1 MNSHLPVGRL
11 AGYLEALSREKI
23 WLAIVAATWALAA
36 LDHAVPTVG
45 FARLYMPII
54 CGSAWGLG
62 AREGYSVAVFAAIL
76 AVMPGL
82 QVGPPTG
89 PSIFGPIAEGQSFAQ
104 DIHARLRTVLAGP
117 PYPVTCSMG
126 AVLIPSDAPR
136 NADELMHLAGQATY
150 RARQTGKNAVEI
162 ARAGDPPALRP
173 VLATACL
180 RKGRT

>member
-1 MNSHLPVGRL
+1 
-11 AGYLEALSREKI
+11 
-23 WLAIVAATWALAA
+23 
-36 LDHAVPTVG
+36 
-45 FARLYMPII
+45 
-54 CGSAWGLG
+54 
-62 AREGYSVAVFAAIL
+62 
-76 AVMPGL
+76 
-82 QVGPPTG
+82 
-89 PSIFGPIAEGQSFAQ
+89 Q